1 MFYVLLG
8 EIIVLMVF
16 CVDDEDW
23 VWVIELWG
31 IIRVLI
37 CKYRL
42 LIVLK
47 LICDM
52 FDLVY
57 KILCIL
63 RFVFIFC

>member
-23 VWVIELWG
+23 VWVIEVWG

-37 CKYRL
+37 Y
-42 LIVLK
+42 V
-47 LICDM
+47 D
-52 FDLVY
+52 Y
-57 KILCIL
+57 W
-63 RFVFIFC
+63 